1 MVRKTKRNRR
11 RKRTRRYRGGQS
23 GTISFYNTYHY
34 GDNILNL
41 KFLYN
46 ISKILKMRGIR
57 VDYYYD
63 DGYNKNKGE
72 LERYIDKDV
81 VQLLP
86 LKNKPDGSIEVWMG
100 TPIDGVEYYAFDVF
114 YPKLYTKILRSL
126 AIPDK
131 IDVSLYQQ
139 EPYLEDLYNK
149 FDEKFKDLDILII
162 NAEPHSHQFV
172 YDKAKMDELCIRLH
186 GKYKIAT
193 TSSVNDSISC
203 TMRDGLAMQDI
214 GAVSTHAKYII
225 AVFSG
230 PITACFNPS
239 TKKSVKRWFIMTT
252 DPYVFTQIDC
262 VLVPTMDKL
271 ANIEN
276 EFT

>member
-1 MVRKTKRNRR
+1 
-11 RKRTRRYRGGQS
+11 
-23 GTISFYNTYHY
+23 
-34 GDNILNL
+34 
-41 KFLYN
+41 
-46 ISKILKMRGIR
+46 MRGIR

-72 LERYIDKDV
+72 LERYVDKDV

-86 LKNKPDGSIEVWMG
+86 LKNKPDSSIEVWMG

-162 NAEPHSHQFV
+162 NAEPHSEQFL
-172 YDKAKMDELCIRLH
+172 YDKAKMDEMCIRLH

-193 TSSVNDSISC
+193 TTSVNDSISC

-230 PITACFNPS
+230 PAQACFTLS
-239 TKKSVKRWFIMTT
+239 TKNNVKRWIILSS
-252 DPYVFTQIDC
+252 DPFVFSEINNV
-262 VLVPTMDKL
+262 VLKTV
-271 ANIEN
+271 N
-276 EFT
+276 ELSDLEKYLT